1 MTEYKTNNAL
11 VRIHGN
17 VKRETVEKST
27 IKFMK
32 EIQKRKKGKK

>member
-1 MTEYKTNNAL
+1 MTEYRTEKAL
-11 VRIHGN
+11 VRMHGS
-17 VKRETVEKST
+17 VDREATEKST